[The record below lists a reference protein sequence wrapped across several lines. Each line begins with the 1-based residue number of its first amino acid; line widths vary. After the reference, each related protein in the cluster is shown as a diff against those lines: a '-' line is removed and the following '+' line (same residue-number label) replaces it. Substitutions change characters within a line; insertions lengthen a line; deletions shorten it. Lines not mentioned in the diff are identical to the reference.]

1 MAFDKLVL
9 QVTEMS
15 SRWLQS
21 STPRSRRGQSNSEF
35 SVPSHSTSS
44 SHICPVPAPNV
55 LPMGSPDRLNKTKY
69 RNAVHYHMRSETYIV
84 LYSVLDYQFRSF
96 EYDKLKLLIIVAV
109 WSCFTGRVYVL
120 GYREVL
126 LRCPR
131 CVVWL
136 SVEAKL
142 WVGAHV
148 FFSYEERMKV
158 VKTFI
163 RERVMLPIG
172 AAFCRM

>member
-9 QVTEMS
+9 HVTEMS

-69 RNAVHYHMRSETYIV
+69 RNAVHYHMRSKTYIV

-126 LRCPR
+126 LHRWSVDVR
-131 CVVWL
+131 GAL
-136 SVEAKL
+136 SGCQSRLSCGSE
-142 WVGAHV
+142 HT
-148 FFSYEERMKV
+148 SSSHMKNV
-158 VKTFI
+158 
-163 RERVMLPIG
+163 
-172 AAFCRM
+172 